1 MSLIV
6 SANTLI
12 ALVKPDLQSN
22 PGEGVAAFEGAGA
35 AVAKEGSRSGTP
47 AIRNSDVDVVE
58 GFW

>member
-22 PGEGVAAFEGAGA
+22 PGEGVAVFEGAGI
-35 AVAKEGSRSGTP
+35 AVVKGGSRSGTP
-47 AIRNSDVDVVE
+47 ESSGAVVLM
-58 GFW
+58 